1 MSIASAVAAIIDYG
15 GRRSGIDRR
24 QFSYT
29 EHIPARRSN
38 DDRRGSSDRR
48 SKLDRRNGLDRR
60 TIEGSMKIIKID
72 GRNNKDRRC
81 FIERRTSF
89 ATISSYELKSQQL

>member
-1 MSIASAVAAIIDYG
+1 MSIASAVLAIIDYG

-38 DDRRGSSDRR
+38 KERR

-60 TIEGSMKIIKID
+60 TIEGSMKIIKVA
-72 GRNNKDRRC
+72 GRKNKDRRC
-81 FIERRTSF
+81 NIERRNSF
-89 ATISSYELKSQQL
+89 ATVSPYELKSHQMFSSG

>member
-1 MSIASAVAAIIDYG
+1 MSIASAVLAIIDYG

-29 EHIPARRSN
+29 DHIPARRSN
-38 DDRRGSSDRR
+38 KDRRSSLNRR
-48 SKLDRRNGLDRR
+48 SKLDRRNVLDRR
-60 TIEGSMKIIKID
+60 TIEGSMKIINVD
-72 GRNNKDRRC
+72 GRKNKDRRC

-89 ATISSYELKSQQL
+89 ATAQAAIS

>member
-1 MSIASAVAAIIDYG
+1 LSIASAVLAIIDYG
-15 GRRSGIDRR
+15 GRRLGIDRR

-38 DDRRGSSDRR
+38 KERRSGLDRR
-48 SKLDRRNGLDRR
+48 SKIDRRNGLDRR
-60 TIEGSMKIIKID
+60 SIKGSMKITKID
-72 GRNNKDRRC
+72 GRKNKDRRC

-89 ATISSYELKSQQL
+89 ATALATIS

>member
-1 MSIASAVAAIIDYG
+1 LSIASAVLTIIDYG

-38 DDRRGSSDRR
+38 KDRR
-48 SKLDRRNGLDRR
+48 SKIDRRNGLDRR
-60 TIEGSMKIIKID
+60 TTEGSMKIIKID
-72 GRNNKDRRC
+72 GKKNKDRRC
-81 FIERRTSF
+81 FIERMTSF
-89 ATISSYELKSQQL
+89 ATVSAAIN